1 MSDIKSDR
9 VLVCESAM
17 SAAREMVKMAEQGSV
32 VAFAVAVVI
41 DDGDKIFHSYDYDNR
56 AKHSSLELLGVIEVL
71 KAHVLKMTWGDAR
84 IIGPEEEE
92 EEPVRPAAVLS
103 LARGASRDACGCC
116 RKCGA
121 SVPCV
126 AITNGEGC
134 EGQCFCGTQ
143 EDDLP

>member
-1 MSDIKSDR
+1 M
-9 VLVCESAM
+9 VLS
-17 SAAREMVKMAEQGSV
+17 SV
-32 VAFAVAVVI
+32 
-41 DDGDKIFHSYDYDNR
+41 
-56 AKHSSLELLGVIEVL
+56 
-71 KAHVLKMTWGDAR
+71 
-84 IIGPEEEE
+84 PEEE

-126 AITNGEGC
+126 ASTNGEAC